1 MAPEDTKAPS
11 LRIPWIRRMVS
22 KPGTIYRVPGSRS
35 FKSSTEDSLLAETL
49 KTPRTIRSAISFY
62 SRPTHET
69 DEIEQ
74 VTTVM
79 TIGDGMNGH
88 PEIIHGGIVATIID
102 ESMGILQS
110 VNLERAHMR
119 QVKLGQAEGELPP
132 PGGAAFTAE
141 LKVRYLRP
149 VRTPG
154 AIAVVARRERK
165 EGRKEWLVAEVRQQV
180 GHGEDDDGEVVVCA
194 TGESL
199 FIEPRSTAKL

>member
-1 MAPEDTKAPS
+1 MAPQDTKAPF
-11 LRIPWIRRMVS
+11 LRIPWIRRIIT
-22 KPGTIYRVPGSRS
+22 KPGTIYRIPGSRS
-35 FKSSTEDSLLAETL
+35 PKSTTEDSLFAEIL

-62 SRPTHET
+62 TRPTSE
-69 DEIEQ
+69 DSEIEQ

-79 TIGDGMNGH
+79 TLGDGMNGH
-88 PEIIHGGIVATIID
+88 PEIIHGGILATMID

-119 QVKLGQAEGELPP
+119 RVKLGQAEGELPP

-141 LKVRYLRP
+141 LTVRYLRP

-154 AIAVVARRERK
+154 AVAVVARRERK

-194 TGESL
+194 TGTSL
-199 FIEPRSTAKL
+199 FIEPRGVKL